1 MTENTSVKISSDA
14 KIILDNLFQQLR
26 SSGIK
31 ITEKKILDI
40 LISNSDVAT
49 IKKLLR
55 KEDNTDNTALMM
67 LKKPVYWGVADSS
80 EDIDRYLYGNS

>member
-1 MTENTSVKISSDA
+1 MAENTSVKISSDA

-49 IKKLLR
+49 IKKLLK
-55 KEDNTDNTALMM
+55 KEDNTALIM
-67 LKKPVYWGVADSS
+67 LKKPVHWGVADSS
-80 EDIDRYLYGNS
+80 EDIDRYLYGDS

>member
-1 MTENTSVKISSDA
+1 ENASVKISSDA

-26 SSGIK
+26 NSGIK

-49 IKKLLR
+49 IKKLLK
-55 KEDNTDNTALMM
+55 KEDNTALMM

-80 EDIDRYLYGNS
+80 EDIDRYLYGNP

>member
-1 MTENTSVKISSDA
+1 MAENTSVKISSDA
-14 KIILDNLFQQLR
+14 KVILDTLYQQLR

-49 IKKLLR
+49 IKKFLK
-55 KEDNTDNTALMM
+55 KEDNTALLL
-67 LKKPVYWGVADSS
+67 LKKPLHWGVADAS
-80 EDIDRYLYGNS
+80 EDIDRYLYGDQ

>member
-49 IKKLLR
+49 IKKLLK
-55 KEDNTDNTALMM
+55 KEDNTALMM

-80 EDIDRYLYGNS
+80 EDIDRYLYGNP

>member
-14 KIILDNLFQQLR
+14 KIILDTMHQQLR

-40 LISNSDVAT
+40 LISNADIST
-49 IKKLLR
+49 IRKFLN
-55 KEDNTDNTALMM
+55 KEDNTALIM
-67 LKKPVYWGVADSS
+67 LKKPVHWGVADSS
-80 EDIDRYLYGNS
+80 EDIDRYLYGNP

>member
-14 KIILDNLFQQLR
+14 KIILDTMYQQLR

-40 LISNSDVAT
+40 LISNADIAT
-49 IKKLLR
+49 IKKFMR
-55 KEDNTDNTALMM
+55 KEDNTAILM
-67 LKKPVYWGVADSS
+67 LKKPVHWGVADSS
-80 EDIDRYLYGNS
+80 EDIDRYLYGNP